1 MTWDPHSSCS
11 TRTSDAP
18 QAFLQQMDP
27 DKKWVPFTSTTGGGG
42 ARSIH
47 KESKTCCSKSF
58 QVAKASS
65 QVSLITTQYVMN
77 YFTQDFPKPAF
88 CLASL
93 CILVSFPCFSIGT
106 TPLVG
111 FAVLFKSMALG
122 GYKHC
127 TDTKN

>member
-18 QAFLQQMDP
+18 RAFLQQMDP

-58 QVAKASS
+58 QVAKAPS
-65 QVSLITTQYVMN
+65 QSIFDHYPIRDELFHPGLSQTSFLFSLFMHPRLIPM
-77 YFTQDFPKPAF
+77 F
-88 CLASL
+88 
-93 CILVSFPCFSIGT
+93 
-106 TPLVG
+106 
-111 FAVLFKSMALG
+111 
-122 GYKHC
+122 
-127 TDTKN
+127 